1 MRIARGRHTRD
12 RIARLGARPT
22 PEERSSTDETENG
35 SSPRKVHPAM
45 NARADDIALLQEL
58 AKQAKA
64 RLPKAVWDY
73 VIGGADTE
81 TTLRRNRQGLDSI
94 ALRPRV
100 LRDVSDID
108 CSATLLGVDLRLPVL
123 LAPIGS
129 LQDLDPEGG
138 VFHMQSSAS
147 APGLEATASSGSG
160 PKIFQ
165 LYVRGDEAWVS
176 DHVQRA
182 TEAGY
187 HALGITVDL
196 ALYSRRER
204 DLAKRHV
211 TTARRGR
218 REEDEVYLA
227 RLSWRDIERIRD
239 ECALPLVLKGI
250 ATAEDAGIACKV
262 GVDVVYVSN
271 HGGRQLD
278 HGRAAIDVLP
288 EVVDAVAGRA
298 EVIVD
303 GGFLRGS
310 DIVKAIARGAG
321 CVGLGRLL
329 AFAIGA
335 AGRAGVVRMLEL
347 LEAEL
352 RICLG
357 LLGVER
363 LDQLDES
370 FLHPAAPVMPA
381 HALSAFPLL
390 EEGY

>member
-1 MRIARGRHTRD
+1 M
-12 RIARLGARPT
+12 
-22 PEERSSTDETENG
+22 ENG
-35 SSPRKVHPAM
+35 SSPGKIHPAM
-45 NARADDIALLQEL
+45 SAPAHDILLLQEL
-58 AKQAKA
+58 AKRART

-81 TTLRRNRQGLDSI
+81 TTLRRNRLGLDSL

-100 LRDVSDID
+100 LRDVSEID
-108 CSATLLGVDLRLPVL
+108 CAATVLGVDLRLPVL

-129 LQDLDPEGG
+129 LQDLDPDGGASAARAAGEFG
-138 VFHMQSSAS
+138 VFHMQSSMS
-147 APGLEATASSGSG
+147 APGLEATARAGPG

-182 TEAGY
+182 SEAGY
-187 HALGITVDL
+187 HALCITVDL
-196 ALYSRRER
+196 AFYSRRER
-204 DLAKRHV
+204 DIAKCHV
-211 TTARRGR
+211 TTARRAKR
-218 REEDEVYLA
+218 DDDEVFLA
-227 RLSWRDIERIRD
+227 RLSWRDIERIRS
-239 ECALPLVLKGI
+239 ECALPLILKGI
-250 ATAEDAGIACKV
+250 ATAEDAATACEL
-262 GVDVVYVSN
+262 GVDAVYVSN

-298 EVIVD
+298 EIIVD

-321 CVGLGRLL
+321 CVGVGRLL
-329 AFAIGA
+329 AFAIAA

-357 LLGVER
+357 LLGVNR
-363 LDQLDES
+363 LDQLDAS
-370 FLHPAAPVMPA
+370 CLRAATPVTPP

>member
-1 MRIARGRHTRD
+1 MSG
-12 RIARLGARPT
+12 P
-22 PEERSSTDETENG
+22 
-35 SSPRKVHPAM
+35 
-45 NARADDIALLQEL
+45 ADDILILQEF
-58 AKQAKA
+58 AKRART

-81 TTLRRNRQGLDSI
+81 TTLRRNRQGLDAL

-108 CSATLLGVDLRLPVL
+108 CSATVLGVDLRLPVL

-129 LQDLDPEGG
+129 LQDLDPGAGASAARAAGEFG

-147 APGLEATASSGSG
+147 APGLEATARAGPG

-165 LYVRGDEAWVS
+165 LYVRGDKAWVS

-182 TEAGY
+182 AEAGY
-187 HALGITVDL
+187 HALCITVDL

-211 TTARRGR
+211 TTARRER
-218 REEDEVYLA
+218 REEDEVFLA
-227 RLSWRDIERIRD
+227 RLSWRDIERIRG
-239 ECALPLVLKGI
+239 ECALPLILKGI
-250 ATAEDAGIACKV
+250 ATAEDAATACDL
-262 GVDVVYVSN
+262 GVDAVYVSN

-288 EVVDAVAGRA
+288 EVVDAVADRA
-298 EVIVD
+298 EIIVD

-321 CVGLGRLL
+321 GVGVGRLL
-329 AFAIGA
+329 AFAIAA
-335 AGRAGVVRMLEL
+335 AGRAGVVRMLEI
-347 LEAEL
+347 LETEL
-352 RICLG
+352 RVCLG
-357 LLGVER
+357 LLGVNR

-370 FLHPAAPVMPA
+370 FLHAAAPIAPP

>member
-1 MRIARGRHTRD
+1 MSA
-12 RIARLGARPT
+12 P
-22 PEERSSTDETENG
+22 
-35 SSPRKVHPAM
+35 
-45 NARADDIALLQEL
+45 ADDILLLQEF
-58 AKQAKA
+58 AKRART
-64 RLPKAVWDY
+64 RLPKTVWDY

-81 TTLRRNRQGLDSI
+81 TTQRRNRRGLDAI
-94 ALRPRV
+94 AFRPRV
-100 LRDVSDID
+100 LRDVSEID
-108 CSATLLGVDLRLPVL
+108 CSATVLGVDLRLPVL

-129 LQDLDPEGG
+129 LQDLDPGAGASAARAAGEFG
-138 VFHMQSSAS
+138 VLHMQSSAS
-147 APGLEATASSGSG
+147 APGLEATARAGPG

-165 LYVRGDEAWVS
+165 LYVRGDKAWVS

-182 TEAGY
+182 IEAGY

-218 REEDEVYLA
+218 REEDEVFLA
-227 RLSWRDIERIRD
+227 RLSWRDIERIRG
-239 ECALPLVLKGI
+239 ECTLPLILKGI
-250 ATAEDAGIACKV
+250 ATAEDAAIACEL
-262 GVDVVYVSN
+262 GVDAVYVSN

-298 EVIVD
+298 EIIID

-329 AFAIGA
+329 AFAIAA
-335 AGRAGVVRMLEL
+335 AGSAGVVRMLEI

-357 LLGVER
+357 LLGVKC

-370 FLHPAAPVMPA
+370 FLHAAAPVAAP